1 MNEFAENS
9 LHIADQVFLYNEKR
23 LNKILTVDFDETL
36 AVTSS
41 TAWGG
46 TMLVPIERVVNFVKS
61 KIDSG
66 FHVYVV
72 TFRNL
77 EHKKEVV
84 DFCIKYRINI
94 KDVICTEGKT
104 KTEFIKQLNSS
115 LHIDDHV
122 ETCTLCTMAG
132 IEVLM
137 VDWGQDK
144 HNTTAKFFNKI

>member
-1 MNEFAENS
+1 MS
-9 LHIADQVFLYNEKR
+9 
-23 LNKILTVDFDETL
+23 KIITVDFDETL

-46 TMLVPIERVVNFVKS
+46 TMLVPVERIVKFIKS

-72 TFRNL
+72 TFRNWNN
-77 EHKKEVV
+77 KKEII
-84 DFCIKYRINI
+84 DFCKAYDIKI

-104 KTEFIKQLNSS
+104 KTEFIKRLNSS

-122 ETCTLCTMAG
+122 ETCTLLTMAG
-132 IEVLM
+132 IEVLL
-137 VDWGQDK
+137 VDWDQEK
-144 HNTTAKFFNKI
+144 NNLIAQYFNKI

>member
-1 MNEFAENS
+1 MNK
-9 LHIADQVFLYNEKR
+9 V
-23 LNKILTVDFDETL
+23 LTVDFDETL
-36 AVTSS
+36 AITTT

-46 TMLVPIERVVNFVKS
+46 TTLTPVERVVNFVKS

-66 FHVYVV
+66 YHVYIV
-72 TFRNL
+72 TFRNWND
-77 EHKKEVV
+77 KKEVV
-84 DFCIKYRINI
+84 DFCGRHRIAI

-122 ETCTLCTMAG
+122 ETCTLCVMAG

-137 VDWGQDK
+137 VDWGQDE

>member
-1 MNEFAENS
+1 MS
-9 LHIADQVFLYNEKR
+9 KVI
-23 LNKILTVDFDETL
+23 TVDFDDTL
-36 AVTSS
+36 AVTTS
-41 TAWGG
+41 TVWGG
-46 TMLVPIERVVNFVKS
+46 TTLMAVERVVNFIKL

-66 FHVYVV
+66 HHVYVV
-72 TFRNL
+72 TFRNWQN
-77 EHKKEVV
+77 KREVT
-84 DFCIKYRINI
+84 DFCKAHGIRI

-137 VDWGQDK
+137 VDWGQEEN
-144 HNTTAKFFNKI
+144 NTTAKFFNKI